1 MNILSPWVGPC
12 GWTRGLPLPVWFEKR
27 KNNFKKIFIKI
38 LEREDFIHD
47 KTTTTVL
54 AFLKISVAV
63 ANRLHTSRAAAR
75 WT

>member
-47 KTTTTVL
+47 KTTTTVWH
-54 AFLKISVAV
+54 F
-63 ANRLHTSRAAAR
+63 
-75 WT
+75 